1 MVTVSFREG
10 VMSLRCRCGLQV
22 QVPRSARDNGAAVT
36 FGRAVL
42 IIYQICFPG
51 LTPGAKFYRPLRQ
64 AQGRLSGAWPYNENR
79 SAPQSRGCV

>member
-51 LTPGAKFYRPLRQ
+51 LSTPTR
-64 AQGRLSGAWPYNENR
+64 
-79 SAPQSRGCV
+79 